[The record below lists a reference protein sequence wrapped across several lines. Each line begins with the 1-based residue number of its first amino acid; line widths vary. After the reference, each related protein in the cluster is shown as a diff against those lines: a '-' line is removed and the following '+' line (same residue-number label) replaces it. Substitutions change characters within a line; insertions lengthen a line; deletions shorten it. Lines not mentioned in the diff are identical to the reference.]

1 VICLVVAESISPA
14 LKEMIYETKPVK
26 YAFAEM
32 GSCVM
37 VVYCAEENDIVYPK
51 VIGENYDSKYSEKI
65 PQYLSP

>member
-1 VICLVVAESISPA
+1 VICLVLAQSVSDS
-14 LKEMIYETKPVK
+14 LKELIYETKPSK

-32 GSCVM
+32 GSSVM
-37 VVYCAEENDIVYPK
+37 VVYSAEENDIVYPK